1 MQRLAEAA
9 GSKDASAV
17 DVFRVGGDLVGVLKC
32 TGNGN
37 PIPGADGKGNGRR
50 VRELTSGSNEG
61 SAKMLKGLRV
71 DEHAVRLL
79 GMVEA
84 DAKLGRMSKPIC
96 VNPATFLKQ
105 DSENRCYSKAF
116 TVEQGGLH
124 GLRVWS

>member
-1 MQRLAEAA
+1 MSFVLGAT
-9 GSKDASAV
+9 
-17 DVFRVGGDLVGVLKC
+17 VGVLKC

-37 PIPGADGKGNGRR
+37 PIPGAGGKDNGRR
-50 VRELTSGSNEG
+50 VGELTSDSND
-61 SAKMLKGLRV
+61 SSIKMLKGLRV

-84 DAKLGRMSKPIC
+84 DAKLVRMSKPLC